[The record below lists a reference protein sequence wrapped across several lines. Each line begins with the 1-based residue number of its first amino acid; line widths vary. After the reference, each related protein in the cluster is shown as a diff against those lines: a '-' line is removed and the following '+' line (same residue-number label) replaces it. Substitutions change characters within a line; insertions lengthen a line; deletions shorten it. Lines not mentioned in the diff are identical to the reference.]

1 MKRRDAWY
9 FVRRGSMIIIRVRL
23 FGFSDHVHNKGTQ
36 GFLYGRGRYYTEQ
49 IYSRFLTE
57 QRQLL
62 SHLRP
67 RRRLV
72 LLPAYLLY
80 QLLHR
85 LRQHP
90 TLRLRLRHHFQTSNR
105 EFARLRF
112 QFLYYGEGE
121 CRWLLCSIF

>member
-9 FVRRGSMIIIRVRL
+9 FLRRGSIIIIIRVSVCLRL
-23 FGFSDHVHNKGTQ
+23 FGFSDHELNKGTQ
-36 GFLYGRGRYYTEQ
+36 GCLYGRGRYFTEQ
-49 IYSRFLTE
+49 IYSLFLTE
-57 QRQLL
+57 QRQLM

-90 TLRLRLRHHFQTSNR
+90 TLRHHFQTLISICVCYCYR
-105 EFARLRF
+105 VRATTI
-112 QFLYYGEGE
+112 
-121 CRWLLCSIF
+121 SIFIVR